1 MKVFLIADRDPELA
15 PDASQFVKRD
25 RRRVP
30 ADLGGL
36 LPTRTAAR

>member
-15 PDASQFVKRD
+15 PDAGQFVKRD
-25 RRRVP
+25 RRVL

-36 LPTRTAAR
+36 LPARTAAR